1 MSLCGDVLE
10 SESGQFGYIYQGKFD
25 DVSVNCDWS
34 IKVPGNKP
42 AYLKVK
48 RLHIETTQCAQSIL
62 EVRSNTGN
70 RYTFSI
76 TFIFYIF
83 TFTF

>member
-10 SESGQFGYIYQGKFD
+10 SRSGQFGYIYQGKFD

-48 RLHIETTQCAQSIL
+48 RLNIEATQCAQSFL
-62 EVRSNTGN
+62 EVRSNN
-70 RYTFSI
+70 IYTVSI

-83 TFTF
+83 TFPF